1 MKKYG
6 QNSFFKRKQHIC
18 WKTNGSHSKM
28 TEAKTTEYLLSQL
41 LTYTKYLP
49 VTKLFTTKYTR
60 NSLETK
66 GSVLKIK
73 KGALHHNISGKRS
86 KIDLKKRKLS

>member
-6 QNSFFKRKQHIC
+6 QNSFFKRKQRIVGKPMAIIQK
-18 WKTNGSHSKM
+18 KT
-28 TEAKTTEYLLSQL
+28 EPKTTEYLLSQL

-73 KGALHHNISGKRS
+73 KGAFHHSISGKRS
-86 KIDLKKRKLS
+86 KIDLKKRKN

>member
-6 QNSFFKRKQHIC
+6 QNSFFKRKQRIVGKPMAIIQK
-18 WKTNGSHSKM
+18 KT
-28 TEAKTTEYLLSQL
+28 EPKTTEYLLSQL

-73 KGALHHNISGKRS
+73 KGALHRSISGKRS
-86 KIDLKKRKLS
+86 KIDLKKRKN